1 MKVKRKE
8 NSNLGPWD
16 MAALVIAGLLFL
28 DFLSFLI
35 LLIEAEAAKSVSRNR
50 VYALEMGVVT
60 GVLLLIGIALYYLG
74 KHRRLQTFW
83 RRMLLGSIFAG
94 GSMMVFFG
102 VAVIALIA
110 FSSNL

>member
-8 NSNLGPWD
+8 NPNLGPWD

-28 DFLSFLI
+28 DFLCFLI
-35 LLIEAEAAKSVSRNR
+35 LLIVGVDWLL

>member
-16 MAALVIAGLLFL
+16 IAALVISGLLFL

-35 LLIEAEAAKSVSRNR
+35 LLIVGVDWLL

>member
-8 NSNLGPWD
+8 NPNLGPWD
-16 MAALVIAGLLFL
+16 IAALVIAGLLFL

-35 LLIEAEAAKSVSRNR
+35 LLIVGVDWLL

-74 KHRRLQTFW
+74 KHRKLQTFW

>member
-35 LLIEAEAAKSVSRNR
+35 LLIVGVDWLL

>member
-35 LLIEAEAAKSVSRNR
+35 LLIV
-50 VYALEMGVVT
+50 GVD
-60 GVLLLIGIALYYLG
+60 
-74 KHRRLQTFW
+74 
-83 RRMLLGSIFAG
+83 
-94 GSMMVFFG
+94 
-102 VAVIALIA
+102 
-110 FSSNL
+110 

>member
-1 MKVKRKE
+1 MKVKRNE
-8 NSNLGPWD
+8 NPNLGPWD
-16 MAALVIAGLLFL
+16 MAALVISGLLFL

-35 LLIEAEAAKSVSRNR
+35 LLIVGVDWLL

-74 KHRRLQTFW
+74 KHRKLQTFW

>member
-8 NSNLGPWD
+8 NLNLGPWD

-35 LLIEAEAAKSVSRNR
+35 LLIVGVDWLL